1 MPGRGICEPSFCSYF
16 VIDKKFELV
25 DFTIDD
31 HHNLQEFLAKSPTVG
46 GNVEEMI
53 TQKYKTQFLVLLSKT
68 FSGKSFSVEK
78 RFEMKGSAD
87 VLYQLVFTPLLNGE
101 EDMWV
106 ICNVINNNVNIGQL
120 RLLNDYSQLT
130 SHALRAPIT
139 NILSLSNIG
148 NYAKIESFDIAKVN
162 QLLSDINIQAE
173 KLDEIIRTLSS
184 LLNKN
189 EKGGVFEGGHF
200 LSKNQHV
207 VLVDD
212 DRITNK
218 IHHTLIKRHAA
229 DKQIVLFHDPE
240 PALDYIEQH
249 QPDLVLLDLHMPHI
263 DGWKFLHMMEVRNI
277 QVAVII
283 VSSSI
288 DPKDLSRA
296 KTFAFVKYFVTKPL
310 TLDKV
315 KMIFESA

>member
-1 MPGRGICEPSFCSYF
+1 MPFRGVCEPSFCSYF
-16 VIDKKFELV
+16 VIDRKFELV
-25 DFTIDD
+25 SFVIDM
-31 HHNLQEFLAKSPTVG
+31 HHDLQEFLANTPTVG

-53 TQKYKTQFLVLLSKT
+53 AQQYRSQFLVLLSKS

-78 RFEMKGSAD
+78 RFERKGAPD
-87 VLYQLVFTPLLNGE
+87 VLYQLVFTPLPE
-101 EDMWV
+101 EEEARV
-106 ICNVINNNVNIGQL
+106 VCTVINSNVNIGQL

-139 NILSLSNIG
+139 NILSLSNTG
-148 NYAKIESFDIAKVN
+148 NYAEIESFDIGKVN
-162 QLLSDINIQAE
+162 QLLSDINLQAE
-173 KLDEIIRTLSS
+173 KLDEIIKTLSS
-184 LLNKN
+184 ILNKN

-212 DRITNK
+212 DKITNK

-240 PALDYIEQH
+240 IALDYIEKY

-263 DGWKFLHMMEVRNI
+263 DGWKFLHMMELRNI

-296 KTFAFVKYFVTKPL
+296 KTFTFVKYFVTKPL

>member
-1 MPGRGICEPSFCSYF
+1 MPVRGICEPSFCSYF
-16 VIDKKFELV
+16 IVNRNFSLLAFLV
-25 DFTIDD
+25 DE
-31 HHNLQEFLAKSPTVG
+31 HHDLQEFLANDPEVG

-53 TQKYKTQFLVLLSKT
+53 AQKYRTQLLVLLSKC

-78 RFEMKGSAD
+78 RFERKGAAD
-87 VLYQLVFTPLLNGE
+87 VLYQLVFTPIINKTE
-101 EDMWV
+101 EDRI
-106 ICNVINNNVNIGQL
+106 ICTVINNNVNIGQL

-148 NYAKIESFDIAKVN
+148 NYDQAESFDVSKVN
-162 QLLSDINIQAE
+162 QLLSDINTQAE
-173 KLDEIIRTLSS
+173 KLDEIIKTLSS

-189 EKGGVFEGGHF
+189 EKQSIFEGGNF
-200 LSKNQHV
+200 LSKNQHI

-212 DRITNK
+212 DKITNK
-218 IHHTLIKRHAA
+218 IHHTLIKRHAS
-229 DKQIVLFHDPE
+229 DKQIDLFHDPE
-240 PALDYIEQH
+240 LALNYIEEH
-249 QPDLVLLDLHMPHI
+249 QPDLILLDLHMPHI
-263 DGWKFLHMMEVRNI
+263 DGWKFLHMMETRNI

-296 KTFAFVKYFVTKPL
+296 KTFAFVKYFITKPL

-315 KMIFESA
+315 KMIFENA